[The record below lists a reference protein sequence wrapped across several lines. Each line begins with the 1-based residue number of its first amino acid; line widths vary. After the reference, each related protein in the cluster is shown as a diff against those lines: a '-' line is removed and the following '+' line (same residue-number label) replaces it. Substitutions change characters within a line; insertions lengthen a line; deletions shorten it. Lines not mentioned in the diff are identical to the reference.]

1 MIYVLVIFDFGGT
14 VPKTAGFSMAVLIPT
29 FSVLGDTFTSRVPVI
44 GKGSCTQSQM
54 GFIQFDISES
64 ARRTGRFVTR
74 PTLVVYDS
82 CSLTG
87 LRGVSYGNDFI
98 TSWVKLA
105 SLD

>member
-1 MIYVLVIFDFGGT
+1 MVYT
-14 VPKTAGFSMAVLIPT
+14 HTH
-29 FSVLGDTFTSRVPVI
+29 TFTPRVPVI

-105 SLD
+105 SLDKISGSDDSNSSWNFMIFGLS